1 MNETTL
7 TIVGNLTEAPE
18 LRFLPSGAARAG
30 FTVASTSRR
39 FDRQTGGWVDGE
51 ALFLRC
57 VAWGP
62 TAEHASESLGKG
74 DRVVVAGRLRQR
86 SFETAEGE
94 RRQVIELEVDELG
107 ASLRFAVARPQR
119 TSPPDQAA
127 DQTTETA
134 TETATGAEPSA
145 AEGLVSDD
153 G

>member
-30 FTVASTSRR
+30 FTVASTARR
-39 FDRQTGGWVDGE
+39 FDRQTGGWVDGDV
-51 ALFLRC
+51 LFLRC

-107 ASLRFAVARPQR
+107 ASLRFTVARPQR
-119 TSPPDQAA
+119 TSPA
-127 DQTTETA
+127 DQT

-145 AEGLVSDD
+145 AEGLVSGD